1 MSRFKHSPTLLIFMA
16 AALGAG
22 ILGLVGACG
31 PGGGSV
37 PPPPE
42 TKAVP
47 VTESVQGTVIT
58 DPYRWL
64 EDQNNPA
71 TRVWIEAQNAYTSG
85 LLDKAPGR
93 EEIRSLVAGLMKLDS
108 VGTPAP
114 VAGRYFFLKRAA
126 DKDVSILYTRRGLN
140 GPDEVLIDPAALS
153 PDRSMGIGLMDISK
167 DGTALLYAVRMGSEA
182 EVEVHMF
189 DVDGRRPLPDV
200 LPRAVY
206 YATSLSLDK
215 KTIYYARRDAAG
227 PRLYRHAV
235 GSSPSG
241 DGLVFGQ
248 GIGPEAI
255 ISVGISENGRW
266 LTIYV
271 VRGTASDQVEVHV
284 QDLVQGGP
292 IRPLVKGVAARFLGF
307 FGGDRFYAQTNW
319 NAPNGKVI
327 VMDPLHPDPDGF
339 REVVPA
345 REDAVIQGLSG
356 GGGKLFVNYLKQAR
370 TRVEVFETD
379 GTPRGEL
386 ALPAI
391 GSVGALNGRWDGDDL
406 FYSFSSFCIP
416 TTVYRYAIASRSN
429 TVWFQPRIP
438 LDASRFEVKQV
449 WYPSKDGT
457 EIPMFIVAPKGL
469 KLDGSH
475 RVLLTGY
482 GGWAMSQTAAY
493 SVMAAGWLERGGVFA
508 VPCLRGGGEF
518 GEKWHR
524 AGMLENKPNVFDD
537 FIAAA
542 EYLVRSRYVKPA
554 GLGIAGGSNGGL
566 LVGAA
571 LAQRPDLFGAVVCS
585 YPLLDM
591 VRYHLFGMGK
601 YWTGEYGSAQDPA
614 QFKFLYAYS
623 PYHHLVKGTKYP
635 AVLLASGDAD
645 NRHDALHARKM
656 TALLQA
662 DTASGR
668 PILLRY
674 RVLNPTPG
682 AAPVNESLEN
692 LTDTLSFLSWQLR

>member
-1 MSRFKHSPTLLIFMA
+1 MSRFKPYSILSILVLA
-16 AALGAG
+16 AGV
-22 ILGLVGACG
+22 LGLSGACG

-47 VTESVQGTVIT
+47 VTDVVQGVSIT

-64 EDQNNPA
+64 EDQKSPE
-71 TRVWIEAQNAYTSG
+71 TRAWIAAQNDYTNG
-85 LLDKAPGR
+85 LLDKVPGR
-93 EEIRSLVAGLMKLDS
+93 EEIRSVVAGLSKFDN

-114 VAGRYFFLKRAA
+114 VAGRYFFLKRRA
-126 DKDVSILYTRRGLN
+126 DQDVSVLCMRRGLN

-153 PDRSMGIGLMDISK
+153 PDRSIGVGLMDISK
-167 DGTALLYAVRMGSEA
+167 DGTALIYAARKGSET
-182 EVEVHMF
+182 EVEVHLF
-189 DVDGRRPLPDV
+189 DVEARRPMSDV

-215 KTIYYARRDAAG
+215 KAIYYARRETAG
-227 PRLYRHAV
+227 PRLYRHIV
-235 GSSPSG
+235 GTNASKDS
-241 DGLVFGQ
+241 LVFGQ

-255 ISVGISENGRW
+255 LSVGVSENGRW

-271 VRGTASDQVEVHV
+271 VRGNASEQVEVHV
-284 QDLVQGGP
+284 QDLAQGGP
-292 IRPLVKGVAARFLGF
+292 VRPLVKGIAARFLGF

-327 VMDPLHPDPDGF
+327 VIDPLHPDPAGF

-345 REDAVIQGLSG
+345 RDDAVIQGLAG
-356 GGGKLFVNYLKQAR
+356 GGGKLFVSYLKQAL
-370 TRVEVFETD
+370 TRVEIFEVD

-391 GSVGALNGRWDGDDL
+391 GSVGALNARWDGDEL
-406 FYSFSSFCIP
+406 FYSFSSFYIP
-416 TTVYRYAIASRSN
+416 TTIYRYGIAAGSRD
-429 TVWFQPRIP
+429 VWVKPNIP

-457 EIPMFIVAPKGL
+457 EIPMFIAAPKGL

-482 GGWAMSQTAAY
+482 GGWAMSQTASY

-518 GEKWHR
+518 GEKWHK
-524 AGMLENKPNVFDD
+524 AGMLEKKQNVFDD

-542 EYLVRSRYVKPA
+542 EYLVRAKYTRPA

-591 VRYHLFGMGK
+591 VRYHMFGMGK

-614 QFKFLYAYS
+614 QFKFLHAYS

-635 AVLLASGDAD
+635 AVLFTSGDAD
-645 NRHDALHARKM
+645 NRHDGLHARKM

-662 DTASGR
+662 DTASKR
-668 PILLRY
+668 PVLLRY
-674 RVLNPTPG
+674 RVLNATPG

-692 LTDTLSFLSWQLR
+692 LTDTLSFLSWQLK